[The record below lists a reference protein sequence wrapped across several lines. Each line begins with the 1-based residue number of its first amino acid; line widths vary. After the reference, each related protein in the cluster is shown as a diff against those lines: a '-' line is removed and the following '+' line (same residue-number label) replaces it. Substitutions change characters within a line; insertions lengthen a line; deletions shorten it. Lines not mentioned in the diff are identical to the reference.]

1 MSRIIVETML
11 LAVIPSAARDPQ
23 FNGCSTRP
31 AGIEA
36 EIASRSYYVYI
47 LASRS
52 RNLYVGVTGNLVRRL
67 AEHRAGSCQ
76 YTARYRINRLVYVET
91 TDDVRAAIR
100 REKELKAWSRAKR
113 VALIE
118 SANPAWNEWPI

>member
-1 MSRIIVETML
+1 MAF
-11 LAVIPSAARDPQ
+11 AVRS
-23 FNGCSTRP
+23 C
-31 AGIEA
+31 
-36 EIASRSYYVYI
+36 ASNSFCDWCQPF
-47 LASRS
+47 S
-52 RNLYVGVTGNLVRRL
+52 G
-67 AEHRAGSCQ
+67 AGSCQ